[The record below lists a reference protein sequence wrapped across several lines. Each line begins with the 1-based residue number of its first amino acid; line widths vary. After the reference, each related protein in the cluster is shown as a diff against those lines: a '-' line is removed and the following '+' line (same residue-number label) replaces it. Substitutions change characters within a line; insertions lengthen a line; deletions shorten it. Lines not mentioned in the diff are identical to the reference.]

1 MKSPLLTLTVLGTTL
16 LTALP
21 LHADSSAAATSIN
34 TFGLD
39 LHRRLAAG
47 GGNLVTSPW
56 SIETALAMTYAGA
69 AGKTKEE
76 MAKVLHFT
84 GSDDALHQGFADLA
98 ADLGKLQKDSLELVK
113 QAKERGGP
121 STPLE
126 LHAANRLFGQQGYP
140 FEKPFLGLVDKIYGA
155 PLELV
160 DFEKSPDQQRE
171 RINGWVEEQTKERI
185 KDLIPADVLDA
196 DTRLVLTNAVY
207 LKAAWDQ
214 AFREIPDFEFHA
226 DGKTAAKVTGL
237 TRTSSFGHAT
247 IPGGSVVTV
256 PYAAGGLQFVLMV
269 PDKKDGLAA
278 MEIQLT
284 PEILAAAAKAAPRE
298 VALHFPKFKLE
309 PERLMLAEE
318 LVKMGMPTAFDKPPG
333 SADFSVMAPRKP
345 DDYLF
350 ISYVIHKAF
359 IAVDKDGTEAAA
371 ATAVVMAKARA
382 MPVEPPKP
390 LEVRVDRPFAFAIQ
404 HVASGACLFLGR
416 VSDPR

>member
-1 MKSPLLTLTVLGTTL
+1 MKSPLLAVLGTALLGTL
-16 LTALP
+16 PAR
-21 LHADSSAAATSIN
+21 ADSNAAATSIN

-69 AGKTKEE
+69 GGKTKEE
-76 MAKVLHFT
+76 MAKVLRFQ
-84 GSDDALHQGFADLA
+84 GSDDAVHQGFAALA
-98 ADLGKLQKDSLELVK
+98 ADLSKLQKESEELVK
-113 QAKERGGP
+113 QAEQRGGP
-121 STPLE
+121 ATPLQ

-140 FEKPFLGLVDKIYGA
+140 FEKPFLELVDKIYGA

-160 DFEKSPDQQRE
+160 DFEKSADQQRA
-171 RINGWVEEQTKERI
+171 RINAWVEEQTKERI
-185 KDLIPADVLDA
+185 KDLIPAGVLDA

-207 LKAAWDQ
+207 LKAAWAE
-214 AFREIPDFEFHA
+214 AFREVPDFEFHA
-226 DGKTAAKVTGL
+226 DGKTPAKVTGL
-237 TRTSSFGHAT
+237 SRTDSFGHAT

-256 PYAAGGLQFVLMV
+256 PYAGGGLQFVLLV
-269 PDKKDGLAA
+269 PDEKDGLAA
-278 MEIQLT
+278 MEKQLT
-284 PEILAAAAKAAPRE
+284 PEVLAAAAKAVPRE

-309 PERLMLAEE
+309 PDRVMLAEE
-318 LVKMGMPTAFDKPPG
+318 LIAMGMPTAFDQPQG
-333 SADFSVMAPRKP
+333 SADFSVMASRKP

-350 ISYVIHKAF
+350 ISHVIHKAF
-359 IAVDKDGTEAAA
+359 IAVDKNGTEAAA
-371 ATAVVMAKARA
+371 ATAVVMARALA

-390 LEVRVDRPFAFAIQ
+390 LEIRVDRPFAFAIQ

>member
-1 MKSPLLTLTVLGTTL
+1 MKTILTTL
-16 LTALP
+16 LGAATVATSP
-21 LHADSSAAATSIN
+21 LHADTSTVAGSIN
-34 TFGLD
+34 AFGLD

-47 GGNLVTSPW
+47 GGNVVTSPW

-69 AGKTKEE
+69 GGKTKEE
-76 MAKVLHFT
+76 MAKVLHFA
-84 GSDDALHQGFADLA
+84 GSDDAVHQGFADLA
-98 ADLGKLQKDSLELVK
+98 ADLAALQEKSAEQVK

-140 FEKPFLGLVDKIYGA
+140 FEKPFLDLVDKIYRA

-160 DFEKSPDQQRE
+160 DFEKSAEKQRV
-171 RINGWVEEQTKERI
+171 RINTWVEEQTKERI
-185 KDLIPADVLDA
+185 KDLIPAGVLDA

-207 LKAAWDQ
+207 LKAAWAE
-214 AFREIPDFEFHA
+214 AFREVPNFEFHA
-226 DGKTAAKVTGL
+226 DGTTAAKVTGL
-237 TRTSSFGHAT
+237 TRTDSFGHAT
-247 IPGGSVVTV
+247 IPGGRVVTV
-256 PYAAGGLQFVLMV
+256 PYAGGGLQFVLLV
-269 PDKKDGLAA
+269 PDEKDGLAA
-278 MEIQLT
+278 MEKQLT
-284 PEILAAAAKAAPRE
+284 PEVLAAAAKAPPRQ

-309 PERLMLAEE
+309 PERVMLAEKLIE
-318 LVKMGMPTAFDKPPG
+318 MGMPTAFDKPQG

-345 DDYLF
+345 DDYLY
-350 ISYVIHKAF
+350 ISHVIHKAF

-371 ATAVVMAKARA
+371 ATAVVMTRA
-382 MPVEPPKP
+382 LSMPVEPPKP

>member
-1 MKSPLLTLTVLGTTL
+1 MKTILTTL
-16 LTALP
+16 LGAATVATSP
-21 LHADSSAAATSIN
+21 LHADTSTVAGSIN
-34 TFGLD
+34 AFGLD

-47 GGNLVTSPW
+47 GGNVVTSPW

-69 AGKTKEE
+69 GGKTKEE
-76 MAKVLHFT
+76 MAKVLHFA
-84 GSDDALHQGFADLA
+84 GSDDAVHQGFADLA
-98 ADLGKLQKDSLELVK
+98 ADLAALQEKSAEQVK

-140 FEKPFLGLVDKIYGA
+140 FEKPFLDLVDKIYRA

-160 DFEKSPDQQRE
+160 DFEKSAEKQRV
-171 RINGWVEEQTKERI
+171 RINTWVEEQTKERI
-185 KDLIPADVLDA
+185 KDLIPAGVLDA

-207 LKAAWDQ
+207 LKAAWAE
-214 AFREIPDFEFHA
+214 AFREVPNFEFHA
-226 DGKTAAKVTGL
+226 DGTTAAKVTGL
-237 TRTSSFGHAT
+237 TRTDSFGHAT

-256 PYAAGGLQFVLMV
+256 PYAGGGLQFVLLV
-269 PDKKDGLAA
+269 PDEKDGLAA
-278 MEIQLT
+278 MEKQLT
-284 PEILAAAAKAAPRE
+284 PEVLAAAAKAPPRE

-309 PERLMLAEE
+309 PERVMLAEKLIE
-318 LVKMGMPTAFDKPPG
+318 MGMPTAFDQPQG

-345 DDYLF
+345 DDYLY
-350 ISYVIHKAF
+350 ISHVIHKAF

-371 ATAVVMAKARA
+371 ATAVVMTRA
-382 MPVEPPKP
+382 LSMPVEPPKP